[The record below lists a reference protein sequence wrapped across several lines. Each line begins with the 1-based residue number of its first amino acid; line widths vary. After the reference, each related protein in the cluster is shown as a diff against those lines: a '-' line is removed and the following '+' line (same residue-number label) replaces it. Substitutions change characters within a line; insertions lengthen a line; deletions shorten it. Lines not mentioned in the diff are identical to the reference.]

1 MANPDERMV
10 ISRPRPG
17 PGGFKDAC
25 GQVLLFRN
33 DVWHAGG
40 VNLAG
45 RTRLAVETAVGD
57 GVIFTPLWLFYMKYP
72 TNRTYRAHE

>member
-1 MANPDERMV
+1 MV
-10 ISRPRPG
+10 ISSPGPG
-17 PGGFKDAC
+17 PGGLGDAC

-45 RTRLAVETAVGD
+45 RTRLAVETAAGD
-57 GVIFTPLWLFYMKYP
+57 WVIFMPRWLLCMKHP
-72 TNRTYRAHE
+72 TNRTYRAHENELAAHG